1 MTNYV
6 LTVYRTI
13 QQRAEVEFSTD
24 IPLEIDESI
33 IEDKLTDI
41 VYVAT
46 DNIGEGE
53 WDNVELDGPYDF
65 NLNEI
70 RKAWYGKNFERSGS
84 WSR

>member
-70 RKAWYGKNFERSGS
+70 RKA
-84 WSR
+84 

>member
-1 MTNYV
+1 MSEYV
-6 LTVYRTI
+6 ITVYRTV
-13 QQRAEVEFSTD
+13 QQKVEVEFSTD

-41 VYVAT
+41 VYMAT

-70 RKAWYGKNFERSGS
+70 RKA
-84 WSR
+84 

>member
-6 LTVYRTI
+6 LTFYRTI
-13 QQRAEVEFSTD
+13 QQLAEVEFSTD

-70 RKAWYGKNFERSGS
+70 RKA
-84 WSR
+84 

>member
-6 LTVYRTI
+6 ITVYRTV

-41 VYVAT
+41 VYMAT

-70 RKAWYGKNFERSGS
+70 RKA
-84 WSR
+84 

>member
-33 IEDKLTDI
+33 IEDNLTDI

-53 WDNVELDGPYDF
+53 WDNVELEGQYDF
-65 NLNEI
+65 DITEI
-70 RKAWYGKNFERSGS
+70 RKA
-84 WSR
+84 

>member
-41 VYVAT
+41 VYMAT

-70 RKAWYGKNFERSGS
+70 RKA
-84 WSR
+84 

>member
-65 NLNEI
+65 ILNEI
-70 RKAWYGKNFERSGS
+70 RKA
-84 WSR
+84 